1 MNSRIAGLMA
11 TIAAVLA
18 GACAAP
24 QPVKPVVP
32 ALDYSNRLRA
42 QYAAAEG
49 GQSSHGRIMR
59 IGDAAAAESQPFSS
73 GPQAGGPEQRAQP
86 RLMAAGMPLVRL
98 AAGTAETSLLDASVQ
113 ESADSGVAP
122 SFTEY
127 RSTESNI
134 RDYTGP
140 LSVGDPGV
148 SASLW
153 RESRAGNDL
162 FRDDRAFQPM
172 DLITIVI
179 SESAEGKKE
188 ADTEVKQKSS
198 VSATIDNLLGL
209 ETALPKR
216 NENIDLAN
224 AIKASMQNDYKG
236 EGDTSRKDTLKAR
249 MSAMVVEVLPSGI
262 IRIEGQKIVSV
273 NSEEQ
278 IMVISGLVRP
288 RDVNSAN
295 EVDSSKI
302 ANMRIDY
309 YGSGILAE
317 AQHGAWGS
325 RLLRWIWPF

>member
-1 MNSRIAGLMA
+1 MNTTKLLA
-11 TIAAVLA
+11 AAVVICA
-18 GACAAP
+18 GACTQP
-24 QPVKPVVP
+24 QPVKPLVP
-32 ALDYSNRLRA
+32 ALEYSNRLRS
-42 QYAAAEG
+42 QLAASEG
-49 GQSSHGRIMR
+49 SQQGRITR
-59 IGDAAAAESQPFSS
+59 IADQGSSSVQPFSS
-73 GPQAGGPEQRAQP
+73 GPQAQDQRAQLRP
-86 RLMAAGMPLVRL
+86 VAALLPTVRMAADSV
-98 AAGTAETSLLDASVQ
+98 ETSAVEAAAQSPQ
-113 ESADSGVAP
+113 NPEEQPAY
-122 SFTEY
+122 TEY
-127 RSTESNI
+127 RSTETNI

-216 NENIDLAN
+216 NENVDLAN

-309 YGSGILAE
+309 YGSGVLAE
-317 AQHGAWGS
+317 AQHGAWGA
-325 RLLRWIWPF
+325 RILRWIWPF